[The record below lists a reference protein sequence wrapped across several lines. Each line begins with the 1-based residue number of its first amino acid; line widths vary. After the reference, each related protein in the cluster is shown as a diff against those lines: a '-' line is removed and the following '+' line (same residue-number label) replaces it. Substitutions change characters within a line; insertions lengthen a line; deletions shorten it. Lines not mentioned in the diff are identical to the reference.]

1 MRKKTA
7 AHDSKKTRGRKTL
20 RAQGHQS
27 AGKRTAKT
35 GMTGGNAKSSRQKNN
50 KQTKAS
56 ADPRR
61 AARGERSKS
70 ASNANR
76 QKASRVSAASKNQGT
91 QKKPPART
99 GRWTRAAREMSMK
112 RFLIMIAVAV
122 VVLVIYV
129 TPRLLYLE
137 VIDTSDLY
145 AAQVD
150 QAIVESPI
158 QAERGNIYDRNMN
171 LLAQS
176 ASAQNLKVIPYNVK
190 DAQKLAKTLSSK
202 LSLDYNTVY
211 AKVTTIEDNIV
222 EVVGSVKEDD
232 YKALEKTVKK
242 GIKYDKGMLYVI
254 PKDIKDPKTTASA
267 ICAAIDKTEYDDV
280 YAKCTQKKGSPI
292 SIMGQVDNDLAKS
305 ILNSQTTT
313 DEDGNIE
320 STNGVVLEESHK
332 RYYTNGNFASY
343 VLGFTNDN
351 NDGVTGVE
359 STYNSWLGG
368 EDGTAYY
375 IKDANQKDIPS
386 LTRTA
391 KEPVKGK
398 DLVLTIDSNIQ
409 MITENALDET
419 IKKWHAKS
427 GTAIVMDAKN
437 GEILA
442 MATAPDFNLNNPYS
456 VPAEF
461 IETHKEDLKGK
472 NDDEKQNEMWKN
484 PAVQFVYEPG
494 STFKA
499 ITSAATL
506 EEGVVRPDT
515 HVVCHGSMVVD
526 DIPVACTDVH
536 GDTTVAA
543 AIEHS
548 CNPGLIQMIQKLPYD
563 VFYRYAYDFGFG
575 HGTGIELGG
584 EEAGLFNLPLNADGS
599 FNMFDYSQRSFGQG
613 MATTPIQLLT
623 GLNAVVNNGNYVTPT
638 LISDKNKDIE
648 SNRVTKPAKKIIS
661 DETSAEMR
669 NIMQRVVTG
678 NPLLAPDA
686 EGYSIGGKT
695 GTAEKFI
702 NGRYSATKY
711 VTSFFGYAPVEDPK
725 YTIVVVIDE
734 ADPSAFGSTSAA
746 PPAIDILKQTL
757 DYKSTA
763 EKNATAF
770 ESGAVTVPDLVGQ
783 NVAFAKQILDEKK
796 IPYRIEGAQSN
807 AKVLSQSIPANTVYD
822 KKSEMVLTAA
832 SDDVQNSGKV
842 AVPDLTGKNIQE
854 ANELLKGLGLNL
866 KVTGSGFAKSQKP
879 AAGTEVEA
887 GSEVSVTFAN

>member
-1 MRKKTA
+1 MEKKLSSRKKTA
-7 AHDSKKTRGRKTL
+7 KSDSRKTRGRQTLGSRGKKTK
-20 RAQGHQS
+20 GI
-27 AGKRTAKT
+27 
-35 GMTGGNAKSSRQKNN
+35 KSSKNTSEKRGKQSPRRIKN
-50 KQTKAS
+50 KQTKRYAS
-56 ADPRR
+56 QYQKTRGNDQR
-61 AARGERSKS
+61 ARTKAN
-70 ASNANR
+70 ATSNARNAK
-76 QKASRVSAASKNQGT
+76 QHGQIQSR
-91 QKKPPART
+91 
-99 GRWTRAAREMSMK
+99 RWMGAAREVSIK
-112 RFLIMIAVAV
+112 RFLMMIAAAAV
-122 VVLVIYV
+122 ILILYV

-158 QAERGNIYDRNMN
+158 QAERGDIYDCNMN
-171 LLAQS
+171 ILAQS
-176 ASAQNLKVIPYNVK
+176 ATAQNLKVIPYNVK
-190 DAQKLAKTLSSK
+190 DAEKLSKTLSSK

-222 EVVGSVKEDD
+222 EVIGSVKEDE

-254 PKDIKDPKTTASA
+254 PKDIKDAKITASA
-267 ICAAIDKTEYDDV
+267 ICSAINKAEYDDV
-280 YAKCTQKKGSPI
+280 YSKCTQKKGSPI

-313 DEDGNIE
+313 DQEGNIE

-359 STYNSWLGG
+359 STYNNWLGG

-409 MITENALDET
+409 MITENALKET

-437 GEILA
+437 GDILA

-461 IETHKEDLKGK
+461 IATHKEDLSGK
-472 NDDEKQNEMWKN
+472 NDNEKQNEMWKN

-526 DIPVACTDVH
+526 DVPVACTDTH
-536 GDTTVAA
+536 GDITVAE

-563 VFYRYAYDFGFG
+563 VFYRYSYDFGFG

-599 FNMFDYSQRSFGQG
+599 LNMFDYSQRSFGQG

-648 SNRVTKPAKKIIS
+648 SNRVTKSPKKIIS
-661 DETSAEMR
+661 DETSKEMR

-678 NPLLAPDA
+678 NPLLALDA

-746 PPAIDILKQTL
+746 PPAIDILKQTM
-757 DYKSTA
+757 DYKRTSA
-763 EKNATAF
+763 KDATAF
-770 ESGAVTVPDLVGQ
+770 ESDAVTVPDLVGQ
-783 NVAFAKQILDEKK
+783 NVAFAKQILNEKK
-796 IPYRIEGAQSN
+796 IPYRIEGSEN
-807 AKVLSQSIPANTVYD
+807 NGKVLTQSIPANTVYD
-822 KKSEMVLTAA
+822 KKSEIVLTVV
-832 SDDVQNSGKV
+832 SDDAKNNGKV
-842 AVPDLTGKNIQE
+842 VVPDLTGKNIQE
-854 ANELLKGLGLNL
+854 TNELLKGLGLEL
-866 KVTGSGFAKSQKP
+866 KVNGSGFAKSQKP
-879 AAGTEVEA
+879 TAGTEVET
-887 GSEVSVTFAN
+887 GTDVTVTFEN

>member
-1 MRKKTA
+1 MEKKLSSRKKTA
-7 AHDSKKTRGRKTL
+7 KSDSRKTRGRQALGSRGKKTK
-20 RAQGHQS
+20 GI
-27 AGKRTAKT
+27 
-35 GMTGGNAKSSRQKNN
+35 KSSKNNSEKRGKQSPRRIKN
-50 KQTKAS
+50 KQTKRYAS
-56 ADPRR
+56 QYQKTRGNDQR
-61 AARGERSKS
+61 ARTKAN
-70 ASNANR
+70 ATSNARNAK
-76 QKASRVSAASKNQGT
+76 QHGQIQSR
-91 QKKPPART
+91 
-99 GRWTRAAREMSMK
+99 RWMGAAREVSIK
-112 RFLIMIAVAV
+112 RFLMMIAAAAV
-122 VVLVIYV
+122 ILILYV

-158 QAERGNIYDRNMN
+158 QAERGDIYDCNMN
-171 LLAQS
+171 ILAQS
-176 ASAQNLKVIPYNVK
+176 ATAQNLKVIPYNVK
-190 DAQKLAKTLSSK
+190 DAEKLSKTLSSK

-222 EVVGSVKEDD
+222 EVIGSVKEDE

-254 PKDIKDPKTTASA
+254 PKDIKDAKITASA
-267 ICAAIDKTEYDDV
+267 ICSAINKAEYDDV
-280 YAKCTQKKGSPI
+280 YSKCTQKKGSPI

-313 DEDGNIE
+313 DQEGNIE

-359 STYNSWLGG
+359 STYNNWLGG

-409 MITENALDET
+409 MITENALKET

-437 GEILA
+437 GDILA

-461 IETHKEDLKGK
+461 IATHKEDLSGK
-472 NDDEKQNEMWKN
+472 NDNEKQNEMWKN

-526 DIPVACTDVH
+526 DVPVACTDTH
-536 GDTTVAA
+536 GDITVAE

-563 VFYRYAYDFGFG
+563 VFYRYSYDFGFG

-599 FNMFDYSQRSFGQG
+599 LNMFDYSQRSFGQG

-648 SNRVTKPAKKIIS
+648 SNRVTKSPKKIIS
-661 DETSAEMR
+661 DETSKEMR

-702 NGRYSATKY
+702 NGSYSATKY

-746 PPAIDILKQTL
+746 PPAIDILKQTM
-757 DYKSTA
+757 DYKRTSA
-763 EKNATAF
+763 KDATAF
-770 ESGAVTVPDLVGQ
+770 ESDAVTVPDLVGQ
-783 NVAFAKQILDEKK
+783 NVAFAKQILNEKK
-796 IPYRIEGAQSN
+796 IPYRIEGSEN
-807 AKVLSQSIPANTVYD
+807 NGKVLTQSIPANTVYD
-822 KKSEMVLTAA
+822 KKSEIVLTVV
-832 SDDVQNSGKV
+832 SDDAKNNGKV
-842 AVPDLTGKNIQE
+842 VVPDLTGKNIQE
-854 ANELLKGLGLNL
+854 TNELLKGLGLEL
-866 KVTGSGFAKSQKP
+866 KVNGSGFAKSQKP
-879 AAGTEVEA
+879 TAGTEVET
-887 GSEVSVTFAN
+887 GTDVTVTFEN